1 MLREANTIPATRRAL
16 VLALAALLAG
26 VARAA
31 NGVLKI
37 GVLNDQTGIYAGFS
51 GAGSVVAARMAVE
64 DMGGTALGKPIDVVF
79 GDHQNKAD
87 IGGAIVRRWFDVD
100 HVDMIVDLSNSAVA
114 LAVEAVAKER
124 KRIAIAGAVGTPDFT
139 GKDCTPTE
147 ASWLHDSY
155 ALSTSL
161 ARAEVAKGLDT
172 WFFIT
177 VDYSFGHSL
186 EADARRAIEAAGGKV
201 VGGVRHPLSTA
212 DFSSYLVQARA
223 SGAKVVA
230 LANAG
235 GDMTTA
241 TKQASEFGL
250 AAGGQTLVSFL
261 VFITDLH
268 SLGLQAAQ
276 GLTFVT
282 GFDWNRDE
290 ASRQWSKR
298 FFARHTTMPTANHA
312 AVYSATRHYLR
323 AVAAAGTDAA
333 PAVMEKMR
341 ELPVDDFFAPG
352 ARLRIDGRLVHDL
365 YLAQAKKPEEST
377 GPWDYVK
384 IIGTIPGDLAFRS
397 LADGGCPLAQK

>member
-1 MLREANTIPATRRAL
+1 VI
-16 VLALAALLAG
+16 
-26 VARAA
+26 
-31 NGVLKI
+31 KI
-37 GVLNDQTGIYAGFS
+37 GVLNDQTGIYADFS
-51 GAGSVVAARMAVE
+51 GPGSVVAARMAVE
-64 DMGGTALGKPIDVVF
+64 DMRGSVLGKSIEVVV
-79 GDHQNKAD
+79 GDHQNKPD
-87 IGGAIVRRWFDVD
+87 IGVALARRWFDVD
-100 HVDMIVDLSNSAVA
+100 HVDMVVDLTNSAVA
-114 LAVEAVAKER
+114 LAVEAFAGER
-124 KRIAIAGAVGTPDFT
+124 NRIAIAGAVGTTDFT
-139 GKDCTPTE
+139 GKACTPTE

-155 ALSTSL
+155 ALATSI
-161 ARAEVAKGLDT
+161 ARAAVGKGLDT

-177 VDYSFGHSL
+177 VDYAFGHSI
-186 EADARRAIEAAGGKV
+186 EVDARRAVEAGGGTV
-201 VGGVRHPLSTA
+201 VGSVRHPLKTT
-212 DFSSYLVQARA
+212 DFSSYLVQAMA

-230 LANAG
+230 LANAA

-241 TKQASEFGL
+241 TKQANEFGL
-250 AAGGQTLVSFL
+250 VAGGQTLVSFL

-282 GFDWNRDE
+282 AFDWNRDD
-290 ASRQWSKR
+290 ASRQWAKR

-365 YLAQAKKPEEST
+365 YLAQAKKPEESI
-377 GPWDYVK
+377 GPWDYIK

-397 LADGGCPLAQK
+397 LADGGCPLAQKQRD